1 MTVRHYAA
9 RIRRVGIRW
18 HGLQFRVCFSGEA
31 FLFSGEVDQVDLPG
45 AEGDMGIFA
54 GHAPMVTTLRPG
66 IVTIFRGSTREPV
79 VITGGFAEVGPGGLT
94 ILADRAV
101 ARADFDMATL
111 GGRNQRRRR
120 RRGRCHRSGAAR
132 QAGSPPRS
140 AQGPAGG
147 ARAIDAAPNCGGAR
161 RYRSCRV
168 VAIGPFAVELK
179 EQPARVIAW
188 IALAFDL

>member
-1 MTVRHYAA
+1 MA
-9 RIRRVGIRW
+9 
-18 HGLQFRVCFSGEA
+18 GLQFEFVSPENV
-31 FLFSGEVDQVDLPG
+31 LFSGEVDQVDVPG

-111 GGRNQRRRR
+111 V
-120 RRGRCHRSGAAR
+120 AEIKDAEEDMADATD
-132 QAGSPPRS
+132 QALRDKLLRHLD
-140 AQGPAGG
+140 Q
-147 ARAIDAAPNCGGAR
+147 
-161 RYRSCRV
+161 
-168 VAIGPFAVELK
+168 LK
-179 EQPARVIAW
+179 ALQA
-188 IALAFDL
+188 ALAQ

>member
-1 MTVRHYAA
+1 MA
-9 RIRRVGIRW
+9 
-18 HGLQFRVCFSGEA
+18 GLQFEFVSPENV
-31 FLFSGEVDQVDLPG
+31 LFSGEVDQVDVPG

-111 GGRNQRRRR
+111 V
-120 RRGRCHRSGAAR
+120 AEIKDAEEDMADATD
-132 QAGSPPRS
+132 QALRDKLVRHLD
-140 AQGPAGG
+140 Q
-147 ARAIDAAPNCGGAR
+147 
-161 RYRSCRV
+161 
-168 VAIGPFAVELK
+168 LK
-179 EQPARVIAW
+179 ALQA
-188 IALAFDL
+188 ALAQ